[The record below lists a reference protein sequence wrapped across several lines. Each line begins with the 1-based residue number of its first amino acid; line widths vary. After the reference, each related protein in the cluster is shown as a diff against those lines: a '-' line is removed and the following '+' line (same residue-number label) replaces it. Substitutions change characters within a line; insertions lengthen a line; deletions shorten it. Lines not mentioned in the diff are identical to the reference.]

1 VVDAA
6 ARDAAAP
13 SDQGGCG
20 RDRGIGA
27 DAPQGLPRLSDT
39 VKLAMLLGEY
49 LHRIWGNL
57 PSGIMLIGR
66 HFADGEVLQ
75 VAAAFEELVGG
86 F

>member
-1 VVDAA
+1 
-6 ARDAAAP
+6 
-13 SDQGGCG
+13 
-20 RDRGIGA
+20 
-27 DAPQGLPRLSDT
+27 